1 MRAAPRHQGVTL
13 IEIMIVVIAMLAPP
27 PAGFG
32 CGVRVT
38 NEDWIYDNTTGV
50 VAAP

>member
-13 IEIMIVVIAMLAPP
+13 IEIMIVVIAMLAPL
-27 PAGFG
+27 AGFG
-32 CGVRVT
+32 CGMRVT